1 MEPESGMNWIERHQ
15 LTLKAI
21 SAVCGLAAAT
31 LILWHFFR
39 YAGQPASWRGYQIG
53 LFALP
58 WLIGTAAFTPLIYLS
73 WFKDAKPGFFRI
85 MLKVFFWFCV
95 ACEAIVF
102 VGIYGVV
109 FR

>member
-1 MEPESGMNWIERHQ
+1 MSWIERHQ
-15 LTLKAI
+15 LKLKVI

-39 YAGQPASWRGYQIG
+39 YGERTVSWERYQFG
-53 LFALP
+53 LFMLP
-58 WLIGTAAFTPLIYLS
+58 WLIGAAAFTPLLYLS
-73 WFKDAKPGFFRI
+73 WFKDAKPGFFQI
-85 MLKVFFWFCV
+85 LLKVFFWFFV

-102 VGIYGVV
+102 VGIYGHV